1 MFNRFSRRLQ
11 CYLLQRM
18 YFNMTVTVNGTNRT
32 DLVLSDS
39 ILDNPQLDLYQG
51 IYGWSLFLVLL
62 FTFTNAL
69 SYMMVSVHSV
79 QHIK

>member
-1 MFNRFSRRLQ
+1 LQ
-11 CYLLQRM
+11 GM
-18 YFNMTVTVNGTNRT
+18 YFNLTVTVNGTNRT

-39 ILDNPQLDLYQG
+39 ILDNPQLDLYQE
-51 IYGWSLFLVLL
+51 IYAWSLFLVLL

-79 QHIK
+79 